1 MSELSRSAS
10 IPLFQRLCARDGEM
24 DDAANFDAAGLQSSI
39 ANELSSLLNTRSRL
53 TMGEFLQCQGTVLD
67 FGIPDFSSLSCKSS
81 DDLAA
86 VSQAVQHAIAL
97 FEPRLSHTQVV
108 AIHDDSSNHRGQ
120 AKLQISGAVRLG
132 MTLRRVDFD
141 IPVSLSDGVSEAV

>member
-1 MSELSRSAS
+1 MSELSRSAA

-24 DDAANFDAAGLQSSI
+24 GDAAAFDAAGLQASI
-39 ANELSSLLNTRSRL
+39 ANEIASLLNTRCGL
-53 TMGEFLQCQGTVLD
+53 TMADFLKCQGTVLD

-81 DDLAA
+81 EDLAL

-108 AIHDDSSNHRGQ
+108 AIHDDSINHRGQ

-141 IPVSLSDGVSEAV
+141 IPVNLSDGVSETV

>member
-1 MSELSRSAS
+1 MSELSRSAA
-10 IPLFQRLCARDGEM
+10 IPLLQRLCARNGEIG
-24 DDAANFDAAGLQSSI
+24 DAAAFDAAGLQASI
-39 ANELSSLLNTRSRL
+39 ANEIASLLNTRSSL
-53 TMGEFLQCQGTVLD
+53 TMAEFLKCQGTVLD
-67 FGIPDFSSLSCKSS
+67 FGIPDFSSLSCRSTE
-81 DDLAA
+81 DLAT

-108 AIHDDSSNHRGQ
+108 ALQDDSGRRGQ

-141 IPVSLSDGVSEAV
+141 IPVNLSDGVSEAV

>member
-24 DDAANFDAAGLQSSI
+24 GDAADFDAAGLQASI

-97 FEPRLSHTQVV
+97 FEPRLSHTHVV

>member
-1 MSELSRSAS
+1 M
-10 IPLFQRLCARDGEM
+10 G
-24 DDAANFDAAGLQSSI
+24 DAADFDAAGLQASI
-39 ANELSSLLNTRSRL
+39 ANELASLLNTRSSL

-97 FEPRLSHTQVV
+97 FEPRLSLTQVV
-108 AIHDDSSNHRGQ
+108 ATHDDSSNHRGQ

>member
-24 DDAANFDAAGLQSSI
+24 GDAAAFDAAGLQASI
-39 ANELSSLLNTRSRL
+39 GNEIATLLNTRCGL
-53 TMGEFLQCQGTVLD
+53 TMAEFLQCQGTVLE
-67 FGIPDFSSLSCKSS
+67 FGIPDFSSLSCRSS
-81 DDLAA
+81 DDLAS

-108 AIHDDSSNHRGQ
+108 AIHDDSGPRGR

-141 IPVSLSDGVSEAV
+141 IPVNLSDGVSEAV

>member
-1 MSELSRSAS
+1 MSELSRSAA
-10 IPLFQRLCARDGEM
+10 IPLFQRLCARNGEIG
-24 DDAANFDAAGLQSSI
+24 DAAAFDAAGLQASI
-39 ANELSSLLNTRSRL
+39 ANEIASLLNTRSSS
-53 TMGEFLQCQGTVLD
+53 TMAEFLKCQGTVLD
-67 FGIPDFSSLSCKSS
+67 FGIPDFSSLSCRSTE
-81 DDLAA
+81 DLAT

-108 AIHDDSSNHRGQ
+108 ALQDDSGHRGQ

-141 IPVSLSDGVSEAV
+141 IPVNLSDGVSEAV

>member
-1 MSELSRSAS
+1 MSELSRSAA
-10 IPLFQRLCARDGEM
+10 IPLFQRLCARNGETG
-24 DDAANFDAAGLQSSI
+24 DAAAFDAAGLQASI
-39 ANELSSLLNTRSRL
+39 ANEIASLLNTRSSL
-53 TMGEFLQCQGTVLD
+53 TMAEFLKCQGTVLD
-67 FGIPDFSSLSCKSS
+67 FGIPDFSSLSCRSTE
-81 DDLAA
+81 DLTT

-108 AIHDDSSNHRGQ
+108 ALQDDSGHRGQ

-141 IPVSLSDGVSEAV
+141 IPVNLSDGVSEAV

>member
-1 MSELSRSAS
+1 MSELSRSAA
-10 IPLFQRLCARDGEM
+10 IPLFQRLCARNGEIG
-24 DDAANFDAAGLQSSI
+24 DAAAFDAAGLQASI
-39 ANELSSLLNTRSRL
+39 ANEIASLLNTRSSL
-53 TMGEFLQCQGTVLD
+53 TMAEFLKCQGTVLD
-67 FGIPDFSSLSCKSS
+67 FGIPDFSSFSCRSTE
-81 DDLAA
+81 DLAT

-108 AIHDDSSNHRGQ
+108 ALQDDSGRRGQ

-141 IPVSLSDGVSEAV
+141 IPVNLSDGVSEAV

>member
-10 IPLFQRLCARDGEM
+10 VPLFQRLCARDGEM
-24 DDAANFDAAGLQSSI
+24 GDAADFDAAGLQASI
-39 ANELSSLLNTRSRL
+39 ANELASLLNTRSSL

-97 FEPRLSHTQVV
+97 FEPRLSLTQVV
-108 AIHDDSSNHRGQ
+108 ATHDDSSNHRGQ